1 MERVSVVRAHDLLVL
16 SMNHV
21 LPVIRDSGVEWGG
34 EMQYGLWR
42 LLSERKKNDKT
53 ARPKL
58 PLWEHFL
65 IDSFQRNFFITGNF
79 FISITFLLRHCEAL
93 DPSLFLPRFPAVIV
107 RFSRFSYSP
116 DLIRNEM
123 FNRFC

>member
-1 MERVSVVRAHDLLVL
+1 MQRVSVVRAHDLLVL

-21 LPVIRDSGVEWGG
+21 LPVTSDSRVEWGG

-53 ARPKL
+53 VRPKL

-65 IDSFQRNFFITGNF
+65 IVSFQRNFFLLQT
-79 FISITFLLRHCEAL
+79 SIDAL
-93 DPSLFLPRFPAVIV
+93 DVWV
-107 RFSRFSYSP
+107 RDPPEISSMPLRG
-116 DLIRNEM
+116 
-123 FNRFC
+123 

>member
-21 LPVIRDSGVEWGG
+21 LPVTSDSRVEWGG

-42 LLSERKKNDKT
+42 LLSERKTNDKT
-53 ARPKL
+53 VRPKL

-65 IDSFQRNFFITGNF
+65 IVSFQRNFFMLQTCFVLLDFAAHVGIF
-79 FISITFLLRHCEAL
+79 FEGKLLPSPSVSSSPSNTRT
-93 DPSLFLPRFPAVIV
+93 DP
-107 RFSRFSYSP
+107 
-116 DLIRNEM
+116 
-123 FNRFC
+123 